1 MSTGELGVDLA
12 CKRAQGLGAD
22 DDVPGTVLAVF
33 ASPVATQLGLI
44 GSLMGWRCL
53 LLEPDPSRRDGGA
66 RTPFAATLS
75 DPAELDLA
83 DVDVVVTDHDRPE
96 LGPALRDILAAGPR
110 WVGVMGSRRLAP
122 PHVPALRALGVDD
135 ADIATVHRPIGLDIG
150 SRTPPEIAVST
161 MAGLLADRRGRS
173 GTL

>member
-1 MSTGELGVDLA
+1 MSTGELGVELA
-12 CKRAQGLGAD
+12 CELAQGIRAD

-33 ASPVATQLGLI
+33 ASPVATQLGLV

-53 LLEPDPSRRDGGA
+53 LFEPDAARLDAGT

-96 LGPALRDILAAGPR
+96 LGRALRDLLAAGPR
-110 WVGVMGSRRLAP
+110 WVGVVGSRRHAP
-122 PHVPALRALGVDD
+122 SHVPALRALGVDE
-135 ADIATVHRPIGLDIG
+135 ADIASVHRPIGLDIG

-161 MAGLLADRRGRS
+161 MAGLLADRRGRG
-173 GTL
+173 GT